1 MKAVSLALLYLGS
14 AVFFGVDAIKLDIAS
29 NFKRKWTTRLLSRA
43 RRDLPAQVAAESFL
57 WNLPKRVADPNVH
70 SFIRTQDVKDEP
82 SVQQASL
89 QTRLIRMKR
98 EPACK
103 LSICVTQDLL
113 NRLSQWT
120 DASKD
125 ISAPPKKLT
134 ISGYGRR
141 RRSFAFLVQG

>member
-14 AVFFGVDAIKLDIAS
+14 VLFFGIDAIKLDIAS
-29 NFKRKWTTRLLSRA
+29 NFKR
-43 RRDLPAQVAAESFL
+43 
-57 WNLPKRVADPNVH
+57 N
-70 SFIRTQDVKDEP
+70 
-82 SVQQASL
+82 L

-120 DASKD
+120 DSSKD
-125 ISAPPKKLT
+125 SSAPPKKLT

-141 RRSFAFLVQG
+141 RRSLAFLVRG